1 MKKERDILLH
11 FDGQVKD
18 IRQQLNEQL
27 KCLDGRVET
36 QVNLVSEIQD
46 YFRRR
51 AEVELEYS
59 RSLEKL
65 AKGLLM
71 RHKAEKQ
78 KREQWHLFSS
88 YACWQQLV
96 ATTRRQSRD
105 HAVISE
111 IYANTIINRM
121 TCIMDDV
128 QRIYK
133 RCREVGIEIH
143 EELLKVLHEL
153 HTTMKTYHNYHT
165 EEMQAESKLR
175 YVEAQR
181 SKLEQSIPKEKLER
195 SKKFRLIEKEIQ
207 KRCSKYNDAK
217 LKALKARND
226 YLLCMDATNAAIH
239 KYFVD
244 DLSDII
250 DCMDFGFH
258 TSIAQTLMVS
268 ISAEECLKRSLQ
280 ASIDGM
286 NKCITN
292 LDSRVDK
299 QKFLEYNNSAFMVP
313 KKFEFHPHKGD
324 EITQVCVEKP
334 IQEEL
339 EQRFKQLNNR
349 LTSLKTESEE
359 IWKTLETAE
368 KSLLD
373 MLSTKDYDCSAL
385 FEDDS
390 NKSIFKLP
398 ETLTLKRRAD
408 KQETE
413 DFYLNKFSEYTM
425 TNNLISRLQAKTDL
439 IQRGLGIQE
448 DQKSVLQPGSSPG
461 AVRPNYL
468 PPRAKKKRIGRT
480 PLVGQPKL
488 FGGSLEEYL
497 EATNEEI
504 PLIIRSCIRIINLFG
519 LHHQGIFRVSGSQV
533 EINNFRET
541 FERGEDP
548 LADVSDASDINS
560 VGGVLKLYLRELR
573 EPLFPIFYFDQLVD
587 ISQVESKHEFI
598 CKVREVVSN
607 LPRPVV
613 VVLRYLFAFLNH
625 LSEFSDENMM
635 DPYNL
640 AICFGPTLLPIPE
653 DKDQVQYQNLVNEL
667 IKNIIIYQEEI
678 FPNDG
683 GIIYEKYI
691 STNLP
696 DENDVGDSPPEP
708 VSDLVEDSEVD
719 MAQSEDDA
727 VFPDQE
733 IAFNLFGKTEVMEA
747 TAQFDFA
754 ARSQRELSF
763 KQGDTLLLHNQVSND
778 WWKGSFQG
786 KEGLIPDKYILLK
799 IRDEDKDKSSI
810 DGNERRRMSSSSD
823 SLSGISPSP
832 KSLSTSGVL
841 DDYSSTSSLDRR
853 SLNNAQPQTP
863 SDFESLPPFPP
874 VSVEEMGERNPCNE
888 DSSDIGLPPPELPV
902 LETPDEVLCAVNK
915 KSDPIAVP
923 RVEGRIHSKKSSCKD
938 APDLVL
944 DLPVNLPSP
953 VSGSKEMKGA
963 LEDNYS
969 DENTITSPS
978 STDSPE
984 LTAAER
990 FAKSNQCTMKKGTM
1004 SRSASHVT
1012 NIPQS
1017 LDAQTQTFHVVRRS
1031 ASTGDNIGPS
1041 SPELSLKS
1049 KESSPQLPQNDVTV
1063 VPSRTD
1069 IQVET
1074 VELTW
1079 GIQLKKT
1086 ESQTKANDSESTFEK
1101 TDKMVGGGI
1110 STFKPQVKAKPPPVM
1125 KKPNLLSSGD
1135 IKPLEECQQTAC

>member
-1 MKKERDILLH
+1 MSGRPRLRRAGTLRRSH
-11 FDGQVKD
+11 FYNN

-27 KCLDGRVET
+27 KCLDVRVET
-36 QVNLVSEIQD
+36 QVSLVSEIQD

-59 RSLEKL
+59 KSLEKL
-65 AKGLLM
+65 AKGLML
-71 RHKAEKQ
+71 RHKQEKQ

-88 YACWQQLV
+88 YACWQQLIS
-96 ATTRRQSRD
+96 TTRRQSRD
-105 HAVISE
+105 HAAISE
-111 IYANTIINRM
+111 IYASTIINRM
-121 TCIMDDV
+121 TCIMEDV

-143 EELLKVLHEL
+143 DELLKVLHEL
-153 HTTMKTYHNYHT
+153 HTTMKTYYTYHN
-165 EEMQAESKLR
+165 EEKQAEGKLS
-175 YVEAQR
+175 YVEAQKN
-181 SKLEQSIPKEKLER
+181 KLEQSIPKEKLQR
-195 SKKFRLIEKEIQ
+195 SKKFRLMEKEIQ
-207 KRCSKYNDAK
+207 KRRLKYNDAK

-226 YLLCMDATNAAIH
+226 YLLCMDASNAAIH

-258 TSIAQTLMVS
+258 TSLAHTLMVS
-268 ISAEECLKRSLQ
+268 INAEECLKKSQQ

-299 QKFLEYNNSAFMVP
+299 QRFLEYNNSAFMVP
-313 KKFEFHPHKGD
+313 KKFEFQAHKGD
-324 EITQVCVEKP
+324 EVTQITVEKP
-334 IQEEL
+334 IQDEL
-339 EQRFKQLNNR
+339 EQRFKLVNNR

-359 IWKTLETAE
+359 VWKTLETAE
-368 KSLLD
+368 KTLLE
-373 MLSTKDYDCSAL
+373 MLSTKDFDCTLL
-385 FEDDS
+385 FEEDAANRTS
-390 NKSIFKLP
+390 LKQP
-398 ETLTLKRRAD
+398 ETVALKRRAD

-413 DFYLNKFSEYTM
+413 DFYLNKFSEYIM
-425 TNNLISRLQAKTDL
+425 TNNLISRLQAKSDL
-439 IQRGLGIQE
+439 IRRGLGIE
-448 DQKSVLQPGSSPG
+448 GEEPVLPGGASPHI
-461 AVRPNYL
+461 AARPHNL
-468 PPRAKKKRIGRT
+468 PQRLRKKRIGRT

-497 EATNEEI
+497 EATNQEI
-504 PLIIRSCIRIINLFG
+504 PLIIRSCIRVINLYG

-587 ISQVESKHEFI
+587 ISQVESKKEFI
-598 CKVREVVSN
+598 YRVREVVNN
-607 LPRPVV
+607 LPRTVV

-678 FPNDG
+678 FPDDG

-691 STNLP
+691 STNVP
-696 DENDVGDSPPEP
+696 DENDVGDSPPDP
-708 VSDLVEDSEVD
+708 VSDITDDSEVD
-719 MAQSEDDA
+719 TVQSEDDA
-727 VFPDQE
+727 VFPEQE

-747 TAQFDFA
+747 VAQFDFN

-763 KQGDTLLLHNQVSND
+763 KKGDTLLLQNQVSND
-778 WWKGSFQG
+778 WWKGSFLG

-810 DGNERRRMSSSSD
+810 DGSEKRRTSSSSD
-823 SLSGISPSP
+823 SLSGISHSP
-832 KSLSTSGVL
+832 KSLSTTGVPE
-841 DDYSSTSSLDRR
+841 DCSSTSSLDRR
-853 SLNNAQPQTP
+853 SLNSLPPQTP
-863 SDFESLPPFPP
+863 EWEGSHPFQIRTSDLLPEESANSLEDQTMHLPDPPDLGATNEPVRETAIIETQTFEDTDRRP
-874 VSVEEMGERNPCNE
+874 
-888 DSSDIGLPPPELPV
+888 
-902 LETPDEVLCAVNK
+902 K
-915 KSDPIAVP
+915 KS
-923 RVEGRIHSKKSSCKD
+923 RKD

-944 DLPVNLPSP
+944 DLPINLPSP
-953 VSGSKEMKGA
+953 VSGSKGGK
-963 LEDNYS
+963 S
-969 DENTITSPS
+969 SPDENSILSPVS
-978 STDSPE
+978 NTDSPE

-1012 NIPQS
+1012 GPQS
-1017 LDAQTQTFHVVRRS
+1017 LETHTHTFHLVRRS
-1031 ASTGDNIGPS
+1031 ASTGDNLGPA
-1041 SPELSLKS
+1041 SPDLSLDS
-1049 KESSPQLPQNDVTV
+1049 KEKAAQRNAQSEQNSSQPTANTGLQ
-1063 VPSRTD
+1063 S
-1069 IQVET
+1069 ET
-1074 VELTW
+1074 VELNW
-1079 GIQLKKT
+1079 VKSDKAVNDVLSKAAEFEAMAEKKDA
-1086 ESQTKANDSESTFEK
+1086 KA
-1101 TDKMVGGGI
+1101 I
-1110 STFKPQVKAKPPPVM
+1110 SSFKPAVKSKPPPVM
-1125 KKPNLLSSGD
+1125 KKPNRAE
-1135 IKPLEECQQTAC
+1135 IKEQEVYQQTAC

>member
-1 MKKERDILLH
+1 MGGNYCAEKHNLPMALAMKKERDVFLQH
-11 FDGQVKD
+11 FDGQIKD

-27 KCLDGRVET
+27 KCLDVRVET
-36 QVNLVSEIQD
+36 QVSLVSEIQD

-59 RSLEKL
+59 KSLEKL
-65 AKGLLM
+65 AKGLLL

-88 YACWQQLV
+88 YACWQHLV
-96 ATTRRQSRD
+96 STTRRQSRD
-105 HAVISE
+105 HAAISE

-121 TCIMDDV
+121 TCIMEDV

-143 EELLKVLHEL
+143 DELLKVLHEL
-153 HTTMKTYHNYHT
+153 HTTMKTYYTYHT
-165 EEMQAESKLR
+165 EEKQAEGKLS
-175 YVEAQR
+175 YVEAQK
-181 SKLEQSIPKEKLER
+181 SKLEQSIPKEKLQR
-195 SKKFRLIEKEIQ
+195 SKKFRLMEKEIQ
-207 KRCSKYNDAK
+207 KRRLKYNDAK

-226 YLLCMDATNAAIH
+226 YLLCMDASNAAIH

-258 TSIAQTLMVS
+258 TSIAHTLMVS
-268 ISAEECLKRSLQ
+268 INAEECLKKSQQ

-299 QKFLEYNNSAFMVP
+299 QRFLEYNNSAFMVP
-313 KKFEFHPHKGD
+313 KKFDFQPHKGD
-324 EITQVCVEKP
+324 EVSQVSVEKP

-339 EQRFKQLNNR
+339 EQRFKLVNNR

-368 KSLLD
+368 KTLLE
-373 MLSTKDYDCSAL
+373 MLSTKDFDCSVL
-385 FEDDS
+385 FEEDGA
-390 NKSIFKLP
+390 NRNGLKQP
-398 ETLTLKRRAD
+398 ETLALKRRAD

-413 DFYLNKFSEYTM
+413 DFYLNKFSEYIM
-425 TNNLISRLQAKTDL
+425 TNNLIARLQAKSDL
-439 IQRGLGIQE
+439 IRRGLGIEGE
-448 DQKSVLQPGSSPG
+448 DISVLPGGASPNI
-461 AVRPNYL
+461 AIRPHNL
-468 PPRAKKKRIGRT
+468 PQRLRKKRIGRT

-497 EATNEEI
+497 EATNQEI
-504 PLIIRSCIRIINLFG
+504 PLIIRSCIRVINLYG

-541 FERGEDP
+541 FERGDDP

-587 ISQVESKHEFI
+587 ISQVESKKEFI
-598 CKVREVVSN
+598 HRVREVVSN
-607 LPRPVV
+607 LPRSVV

-678 FPNDG
+678 YPDDG
-683 GIIYEKYI
+683 GIVYEKYI
-691 STNLP
+691 STNVP
-696 DENDVGDSPPEP
+696 DENDVGDSPPDP
-708 VSDLVEDSEVD
+708 VSDLADDSEVD
-719 MAQSEDDA
+719 TIQSED
-727 VFPDQE
+727 E
-733 IAFNLFGKTEVMEA
+733 TEVMEA
-747 TAQFDFA
+747 VAQFDFN

-763 KQGDTLLLHNQVSND
+763 KKGDTLMLHNQVSND
-778 WWKGSFQG
+778 WWKGSFLG

-810 DGNERRRMSSSSD
+810 DGSEKRRTSSSSD
-823 SLSGISPSP
+823 SLSGISHSP
-832 KSLSTSGVL
+832 KSLSTSGAPE
-841 DDYSSTSSLDRR
+841 DCSSTSSLDRR
-853 SLNNAQPQTP
+853 SLNSLHPQTP
-863 SDFESLPPFPP
+863 EWEISQPFLVKPREPMEGVDHIMANESSQLPEPP
-874 VSVEEMGERNPCNE
+874 DLESAYDIERETALVEAHTFG
-888 DSSDIGLPPPELPV
+888 DIDRRP
-902 LETPDEVLCAVNK
+902 K
-915 KSDPIAVP
+915 KA
-923 RVEGRIHSKKSSCKD
+923 CKD

-944 DLPVNLPSP
+944 DLPINLPSP
-953 VSGSKEMKGA
+953 VSGPKGGK
-963 LEDNYS
+963 N
-969 DENTITSPS
+969 SPEESLVLSPAS

-1012 NIPQS
+1012 GPQS
-1017 LDAQTQTFHVVRRS
+1017 LDAQTQTFYAVRRS
-1031 ASTGDNIGPS
+1031 ASTGDNLGPA
-1041 SPELSLKS
+1041 SPELALDS
-1049 KESSPQLPQNDVTV
+1049 KDKIPAQQTAPCDQISSPQIFNNSGVK
-1063 VPSRTD
+1063 
-1069 IQVET
+1069 VET
-1074 VELTW
+1074 VELSWNKDKTLND
-1079 GIQLKKT
+1079 IQTKSNDTEVIPEKT
-1086 ESQTKANDSESTFEK
+1086 EPLSG
-1101 TDKMVGGGI
+1101 GGGI
-1110 STFKPQVKAKPPPVM
+1110 SSFKPPIKSKPPPVM
-1125 KKPNLLSSGD
+1125 KKPNRAE
-1135 IKPLEECQQTAC
+1135 IKAQEVYQQTAC

>member
-1 MKKERDILLH
+1 MALALKKERDYLFH

-27 KCLDGRVET
+27 KCLDTRVET
-36 QVNLVSEIQD
+36 QANLVAEIQD

-59 RSLEKL
+59 KNLEKL
-65 AKGLLM
+65 AKGLLL

-88 YACWQQLV
+88 YNCWQHLIN
-96 ATTRRQSRD
+96 TTRRQSRD
-105 HAVISE
+105 HAAISD
-111 IYANTIINRM
+111 IYANHLITRM
-121 TCIMDDV
+121 TCIIEDV
-128 QRIYK
+128 QRIYR

-143 EELLKVLHEL
+143 DELLKVLHEL
-153 HTTMKTYHNYHT
+153 HTTMKTYYTYHN
-165 EEMQAESKLR
+165 EEKQAEGKLS
-175 YVEAQR
+175 YVEAQKC
-181 SKLEQSIPKEKLER
+181 KLEQTIPKEKLQR

-207 KRCSKYNDAK
+207 KRRLKYNDAK

-226 YLLCMDATNAAIH
+226 YLLCMDASNAAIH

-258 TSIAQTLMVS
+258 TSLAHTLMVS
-268 ISAEECLKRSLQ
+268 INAEECLKKSQQ

-299 QKFLEYNNSAFMVP
+299 QRFLEYNNSAFMVP
-313 KKFEFHPHKGD
+313 KKFEFQPHKGD
-324 EITQVCVEKP
+324 EVSHISVEKP

-339 EQRFKQLNNR
+339 EQRFKHVNNR
-349 LTSLKTESEE
+349 LTTLKTESEE

-368 KSLLD
+368 KTLLE
-373 MLSTKDYDCSAL
+373 MLSAKDFDCAVL
-385 FEDDS
+385 FEEDGA
-390 NKSIFKLP
+390 NRNGLKQP
-398 ETLTLKRRAD
+398 ETLALKRRAD

-413 DFYLNKFSEYTM
+413 DFYLNKFSEYIM
-425 TNNLISRLQAKTDL
+425 TNNLIARLQAKSDQ
-439 IQRGLGIQE
+439 IAKGLGIE
-448 DQKSVLQPGSSPG
+448 GEPSAVLPGGASPHI
-461 AVRPNYL
+461 AARPHNL
-468 PPRAKKKRIGRT
+468 PQRLRKKRIGRT
-480 PLVGQPKL
+480 PMVGQPKL

-497 EATNEEI
+497 EATNQEI
-504 PLIIRSCIRIINLFG
+504 PLIIRSCIRVINLYG

-533 EINNFRET
+533 EINNFKET

-573 EPLFPIFYFDQLVD
+573 EPLFPIFYFDQLVE
-587 ISQVESKHEFI
+587 ISQVDSKKEFI
-598 CKVREVVSN
+598 YRVREVINN
-607 LPRPVV
+607 LPRSVV
-613 VVLRYLFAFLNH
+613 IVLRYLFAFLNH

-678 FPNDG
+678 FPDDG
-683 GIIYEKYI
+683 GMVYEKYI
-691 STNLP
+691 STHVP
-696 DENDVGDSPPEP
+696 DENDVGDSPPDP
-708 VSDLVEDSEVD
+708 VSDLADDSEVD
-719 MAQSEDDA
+719 TVQSEDDA
-727 VFPDQE
+727 VFPEQE
-733 IAFNLFGKTEVMEA
+733 IAINLFGKTEVLEA
-747 TAQFDFA
+747 VAQFDFN

-763 KQGDTLLLHNQVSND
+763 KKGDTLLLQNQVSND
-778 WWKGSFQG
+778 WWRGSFLG

-810 DGNERRRMSSSSD
+810 DGSEKRRTSSSSD
-823 SLSGISPSP
+823 SLSGISHSP
-832 KSLSTSGVL
+832 KSLSTSGVPE
-841 DDYSSTSSLDRR
+841 DCSSTSSLDRR
-853 SLNNAQPQTP
+853 SLNSLHPQTP
-863 SDFESLPPFPP
+863 EWEGSQPPFPTTKSEP
-874 VSVEEMGERNPCNE
+874 FVE
-888 DSSDIGLPPPELPV
+888 PEPIE
-902 LETPDEVLCAVNK
+902 LETTTTTTQALDLGTTNDNPEPETAIVSTQTAQFYDESNRRPK
-915 KSDPIAVP
+915 K
-923 RVEGRIHSKKSSCKD
+923 SCKD

-944 DLPVNLPSP
+944 DLPINLPSP
-953 VSGSKEMKGA
+953 VSGIKNGKSPA
-963 LEDNYS
+963 DDSSL
-969 DENTITSPS
+969 TSPAS

-1012 NIPQS
+1012 GPPS
-1017 LDAQTQTFHVVRRS
+1017 LDAQTQTFYAVRRS
-1031 ASTGDNIGPS
+1031 ASTGDNLGPS
-1041 SPELSLKS
+1041 SPDLTVDS
-1049 KESSPQLPQNDVTV
+1049 KDKTVSGDSQSETVSFPQSNGKASVK
-1063 VPSRTD
+1063 
-1069 IQVET
+1069 VET

-1079 GIQLKKT
+1079 NKMDKT
-1086 ESQTKANDSESTFEK
+1086 NSETKSKPEVVEAEK
-1101 TDKMVGGGI
+1101 VEVVGGGV
-1110 STFKPQVKAKPPPVM
+1110 SSFKPPIKSKPPPVM
-1125 KKPNLLSSGD
+1125 KKPNRAE
-1135 IKPLEECQQTAC
+1135 IKAQEVYQQTAC